1 MGGRGG
7 AVVGV
12 VGYTGVSYFIVGED
26 RPAEL
31 LPTITTT
38 CRCRSCILLVF
49 LFFFFFLSF
58 FISFFHFFFILVI
71 AYSGTYC

>member
-12 VGYTGVSYFIVGED
+12 AGHTGVSYFIVGED

-31 LPTITTT
+31 LPTITAT

-49 LFFFFFLSF
+49 PIYFFLLSFFLYFFLSF
-58 FISFFHFFFILVI
+58 FHFFLFW
-71 AYSGTYC
+71 